1 MLKIKLESYGF
12 QDNFEYHHSIK
23 DRLLMLINKSKNDFD
38 GHPNDKI
45 DYLDWRESANM
56 NREWAQF
63 IMPFLQRHFLKCI
76 KHLNLNKVYIR
87 DLWFQKYK
95 KHGVHNWHVH
105 SNNYTGVYYLQ
116 FPKGA
121 TKTQLVNEQKIFE
134 VDAKEGDI
142 VIFPSFIIH
151 RSPKITED
159 VEKIIISFNLDF
171 DEIDD
176 NYTVAIT

>member
-1 MLKIKLESYGF
+1 MKKIKLKSYGF
-12 QDNFEYHHSIK
+12 QDQFKHHTKVKNQLIK
-23 DRLLMLINKSKNDFD
+23 LLNKAQNDFD
-38 GHPNDKI
+38 CHPNDKI
-45 DYLDWRESANM
+45 DYLDWQKSTDME
-56 NREWAQF
+56 REWVKF
-63 IMPFLQRHFLKCI
+63 IKPLLEKHFLKCI

-87 DLWFQKYK
+87 NLWFQKYK
-95 KHGVHNWHVH
+95 KYGVHNWHVH

-116 FPKGA
+116 FSKGA

-134 VDAKEGDI
+134 IDAKEGDI

-151 RSPKITED
+151 RSPKIIED

-176 NYTVAIT
+176 DFIE